1 MLLLCVLILLSNY
14 CYSQDAWKKE
24 VFLNIKEKPLSYA
37 FSDIREQ
44 TNLNLIY
51 NDDLAKRVI
60 DKCSIKATAE
70 AAIQYLLNKNGLSFK
85 KFDKNSLVIFKEKT
99 PPPETK
105 TVHPKPTIKK
115 DFNVQEGKLLKPTL
129 LSTFTLKYPQEA
141 IKKKIHGEVLL
152 KILVDANGDVS
163 DVKLEKSS
171 GYEVLDTTTI
181 NYTKRLKFLPA
192 EYKNTAQ
199 AVWTTMHV
207 IFNL

>member
-1 MLLLCVLILLSNY
+1 MLLCVLILLSNY

-99 PPPETK
+99 PTFSLK
-105 TVHPKPTIKK
+105 RIK
-115 DFNVQEGKLLKPTL
+115 
-129 LSTFTLKYPQEA
+129 
-141 IKKKIHGEVLL
+141 
-152 KILVDANGDVS
+152 
-163 DVKLEKSS
+163 
-171 GYEVLDTTTI
+171 
-181 NYTKRLKFLPA
+181 R
-192 EYKNTAQ
+192 
-199 AVWTTMHV
+199 
-207 IFNL
+207 